1 VGNLGT
7 TGRHPI
13 RDIFTRD
20 FILAF
25 AALFAFILANYILA
39 PTLPIY
45 LERLGVRETGIG
57 VLVGA
62 FGASSLILRLL
73 VGQALLTYTE
83 RQIMMAGAV
92 LFAVTFFGFLVLPV
106 FWPLFVVR
114 LLQGVAFACL
124 DTAVL
129 AFVVRIVP
137 PTLTAQGIS
146 YCLLAVNFS
155 LASAPMLGMFVINR
169 FSFSLLFMLGAA
181 LSLCALFFSS
191 LVKGPAIA
199 QPKVPTSR
207 TGFAVN
213 VKAIPPAIGSF
224 LQNFIWGSLLAFV
237 PLYAIKRGVSN
248 PAPFFTA
255 MAVTTIAGR
264 LLGGRIF
271 DMYDREKIVMTFM
284 GTSALTCIALAF
296 AKTLPVFI
304 ALGALWGF
312 GAVFVFPILMALSM
326 DRAGSSGGTAV
337 GTFRALGDTG
347 LTLGP
352 VMMGIIIPLTSY
364 PAMFLC
370 LGLVSMINLSYFHF
384 AVRVRKP
391 SKVFS

>member
-1 VGNLGT
+1 MENSQNTVVGSLRKILT
-7 TGRHPI
+7 H
-13 RDIFTRD
+13 D

-25 AALFAFILANYILA
+25 LALFAFILANYMLA

-45 LERLGVRETGIG
+45 LERLGSKETEIG

-62 FGASSLILRLL
+62 FGASSLVLRLV
-73 VGQALLTYTE
+73 VGQALLTYSE
-83 RQIMMAGAV
+83 RKIMMAGAAI
-92 LFAVTFFGFLVLPV
+92 FAVTFGGFLALPL

-114 LLQGVAFACL
+114 LFQGLAFACL

-137 PTLTAQGIS
+137 PALTAQGIS

-155 LASAPMLGMFVINR
+155 LASAPLLGMFVINR
-169 FSFSLLFMLGAA
+169 FSFTLLFILGAA

-191 LVKGPAIA
+191 LVKGPPVVRPGGPA
-199 QPKVPTSR
+199 SR

-255 MAVTTIAGR
+255 MAAMTVAGR

-271 DMYDREKIVMTFM
+271 DIYDREKIVMVLM
-284 GTSALTCIALAF
+284 GTSTLTCIGLAF
-296 AKTLPVFI
+296 AETLPVFI

-312 GAVFVFPILMALSM
+312 GAAFLFPVLMALSM
-326 DRAGSSGGTAV
+326 ERAGSSGGTAV

-352 VMMGIIIPLTSY
+352 VTMGIVIPLTGY
-364 PAMFLC
+364 PIMFLC
-370 LGLVSMINLSYFHF
+370 LGLASLINLSYFCF
-384 AVRVRKP
+384 FVRKG
-391 SKVFS
+391 KR